1 MFEASKFLLLLKV
14 KMSETLRKVVVT
26 DEESTETVEKTST
39 EETEDNL
46 NPF

>member
-1 MFEASKFLLLLKV
+1 M
-14 KMSETLRKVVVT
+14 T
-26 DEESTETVEKTST
+26 DKDKDIKKDKAEESPTEETST